1 MHMFNLF
8 LFYSRCHSNDA
19 MGRNRWDSANLNI
32 YVPEP
37 ELRKGE
43 IPTDL

>member
-8 LFYSRCHSNDA
+8 LFCSRCPSNDA